1 MTQTPAQSGDPY
13 DAAMHSQYVPPPTA
27 YFGMAGVGFREI
39 VFEPG
44 QGRVVFDPTRHEH
57 GRQILEI
64 TLTLTPVDPARGV
77 VTRELLA
84 NGKPWVEIVRPSL
97 TAAGTDLRRLDGAWV
112 EMTLAPDGRTYT
124 DKTTGLP
131 RQSTT
136 LKLVRLFPDEASC
149 LDAYREQQA
158 GRAPDGQTAGAIAPA
173 TSTAPPAGSAPSR
186 ATAAR
191 FLPALWEQA
200 GHDVGKLEELLAANA
215 LLSAHFTI
223 GSDEVLAVIGGQDA
237 PVPASGAATPA
248 QP

>member
-1 MTQTPAQSGDPY
+1 MRSE
-13 DAAMHSQYVPPPTA
+13 YVPPPTA
-27 YFGMAGVGFREI
+27 YFGQAGVGFRDI

-77 VTRELLA
+77 ITRELLA

-136 LKLVRLFPDEASC
+136 IKLVRQFPDEASC

-158 GRAPDGQTAGAIAPA
+158 GRTPDGQPPASGGIAPA
-173 TSTAPPAGSAPSR
+173 ASSTASPAGTAPSR

-200 GHDVGKLEELLAANA
+200 GHDVGKLEELLASNA
-215 LLSAHFTI
+215 LLSAHFSI

-237 PVPASGAATPA
+237 PAPAGGTPAPA

>member
-1 MTQTPAQSGDPY
+1 MTQTPTAPTDPY
-13 DAAMHSQYVPPPTA
+13 EQAMSSQYVPPPTS
-27 YFGMAGVGFREI
+27 YFGRLAVEFREI
-39 VFEPG
+39 VFEQG
-44 QGRVVFDPTRHEH
+44 QGRVAFDPGRHEH

-64 TLTLTPVDPARGV
+64 TLTLTPVDPARGL

-97 TAAGTDLRRLDGAWV
+97 VAGGTDLRRVNGAWV

-124 DKTTGLP
+124 DKTTGMP

-136 LKLVRLFPDEASC
+136 LKLVRQFPDEAAC

-158 GRAPDGQTAGAIAPA
+158 GRTSNGQAPA
-173 TSTAPPAGSAPSR
+173 PGAMAAAPSPAGSAPSR

-223 GSDEVLAVIGGQDA
+223 DSDEVLAVIGGQPA
-237 PVPASGAATPA
+237 PAPAPEA
-248 QP
+248 